1 MWAAARA
8 AAWAA
13 ARAGSSVGSSV
24 GSQQSGQQRGQ
35 QRGQQLGQRRGQQH
49 ESPWCGQRG
58 RWRCGQRCG
67 GGAGGVGSGVC
78 GGGVGSG
85 VGGGG
90 VGSRGGVGSGVSG
103 DRAAK
108 AWAVRGQ
115 RRGRR
120 KCGRRWG
127 GGGVG
132 SHVGGGRRRE
142 RRRAVE
148 QNDEGTVT
156 LNVVGRAKRRAGDF
170 DDVGEGVPQ
179 ARLAAR
185 RGAGRRAGSRFE
197 RRRQFAVAGYG
208 DRGRLRVTR
217 RQIRTSGRGRLAAA
231 MVAASCAAANQV
243 CPAACTLQA
252 RSISRVRRLLRI
264 RTGREGASIVIA
276 TVARGAVRRAGF
288 VAASIVSSNVG
299 CTLFARS

>member
-1 MWAAARA
+1 M
-8 AAWAA
+8 
-13 ARAGSSVGSSV
+13 GS
-24 GSQQSGQQRGQ
+24 R
-35 QRGQQLGQRRGQQH
+35 
-49 ESPWCGQRG
+49 
-58 RWRCGQRCG
+58 
-67 GGAGGVGSGVC
+67 
-78 GGGVGSG
+78 GGVGSG
-85 VGGGG
+85 VGGGSVGGDGAAEAWAAMWAADGG
-90 VGSRGGVGSGVSG
+90 VSGGVGV
-103 DRAAK
+103 
-108 AWAVRGQ
+108 
-115 RRGRR
+115 
-120 KCGRRWG
+120 
-127 GGGVG
+127 
-132 SHVGGGRRRE
+132 
-142 RRRAVE
+142 RRAVE

-156 LNVVGRAKRRAGDF
+156 LNVVGRAKRRTGDF
-170 DDVGEGVPQ
+170 EDVGEGVPQ

>member
-1 MWAAARA
+1 MWAAD
-8 AAWAA
+8 
-13 ARAGSSVGSSV
+13 
-24 GSQQSGQQRGQ
+24 
-35 QRGQQLGQRRGQQH
+35 
-49 ESPWCGQRG
+49 
-58 RWRCGQRCG
+58 G
-67 GGAGGVGSGVC
+67 GVSGGVGV
-78 GGGVGSG
+78 
-85 VGGGG
+85 
-90 VGSRGGVGSGVSG
+90 
-103 DRAAK
+103 
-108 AWAVRGQ
+108 
-115 RRGRR
+115 
-120 KCGRRWG
+120 
-127 GGGVG
+127 
-132 SHVGGGRRRE
+132 
-142 RRRAVE
+142 RRAVE

-197 RRRQFAVAGYG
+197 RRRQFAVAEYG

-217 RQIRTSGRGRLAAA
+217 RRIRTSGRGRLAAA